1 MAARRKHVLFLIPTL
16 TGGGAER
23 VIVTLLHHLDRANFR
38 LTIGVVDK
46 RDAAFLDELPA
57 DVRFLDLQASRVR
70 YALPKL
76 IHLIWRLKPDVVFST
91 LGHLNLALAGIHPV
105 LPKKTRYIARETS
118 VVSKAL
124 QDLSAP
130 KAWMWGYRHF
140 FRNLDQI
147 VCQSLDM
154 RDDLAANF
162 SIPVSKLT
170 VINNPVDIERIRK
183 FAEHPADFPFG
194 DDPAPTGQKA
204 IHLVTAG
211 RLSGEKGL
219 DILIEAVALSA
230 LRRLKVTVLGEG
242 PLRASLEELVHCKG
256 LEHQIRFIGFQR
268 NPYAFMARA
277 DAFVLCSRHDAFPNV
292 VLEAL
297 ACGTPVI
304 ATPTPGGIR
313 EIALATG
320 GVQMASAVT
329 AEALS
334 AELLRF
340 AEHGRHGTAT
350 VGLEKFRISK
360 IVQQYEYIFLADAPF
375 SDKKLELA
383 C

>member
-1 MAARRKHVLFLIPTL
+1 MSVRRKHVLFLIPTL

-23 VIVTLLHHLDRANFR
+23 VIVTLLNHLDRANFR

-70 YALPKL
+70 FALPKL

-91 LGHLNLALAGIHPV
+91 LGHLNLALAGVHPI

-118 VVSKAL
+118 VVSEAL
-124 QDLSAP
+124 QDHSAP
-130 KAWMWGYRHF
+130 KAWIWGYRHF

-183 FAEHPADFPFG
+183 LAEHPADFPFP
-194 DDPAPTGQKA
+194 DDPAPQGQKA

-211 RLSGEKGL
+211 RLSAEKGL
-219 DILIEAVALSA
+219 DILIEAIALSA
-230 LRRLKVTVLGEG
+230 SKRLKVTVLGKG
-242 PLRASLEELVHCKG
+242 PLRASLEELVRCKG
-256 LEHQIRFIGFQR
+256 LEHQIRFIGFQK

-277 DAFVLCSRHDAFPNV
+277 DAFVLSSRHDAFPNA

-304 ATPTPGGIR
+304 ATPTPGGAG

-334 AELLRF
+334 VELLRF
-340 AEHGRHGTAT
+340 AENGRHKTAT
-350 VGLEKFRISK
+350 ASLEQFHISK
-360 IVQQYEYIFLADAPF
+360 IVRDYESLFAGKQLL
-375 SDKKLELA
+375 SEKKTELA